1 MKYKILVGLLYIFI
15 FLQMVELVPGSRI
28 FLYQTHLEE
37 AERKKSGT
45 ATARY
50 LLSCFYSPS
59 ELMAAGNLTGKND
72 KRGLDGDIIDAIVG
86 MQRANLLGVP
96 A

>member
-1 MKYKILVGLLYIFI
+1 MA
-15 FLQMVELVPGSRI
+15 ELVPGSRV

-59 ELMAAGNLTGKND
+59 ERTAAGNLTGKND
-72 KRGLDGDIIDAIVG
+72 KRGLDGDILDAIYVNLWRRK
-86 MQRANLLGVP
+86 QRGVIYCYC
-96 A
+96 

>member
-1 MKYKILVGLLYIFI
+1 MVDLLYNYP
-15 FLQMVELVPGSRI
+15 FLQMVELVPGSRV

-37 AERKKSGT
+37 AGRKKSGT

-86 MQRANLLGVP
+86 MQRTNLLSAPG
-96 A
+96 AYNY